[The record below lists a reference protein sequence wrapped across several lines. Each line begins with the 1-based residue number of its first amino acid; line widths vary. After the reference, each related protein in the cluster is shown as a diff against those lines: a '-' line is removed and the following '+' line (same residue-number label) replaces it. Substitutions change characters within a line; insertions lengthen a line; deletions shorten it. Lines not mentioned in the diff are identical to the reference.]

1 MEYDFNQLDPIKFQR
16 LVNSILVAQFGADVR
31 LTPLRGPDGG
41 RDGETAPG
49 HPYFEFQAT
58 DSPPLPQG
66 MIAPRSGRYLFQ
78 VKHHLTID
86 KRLSDARSAVVSDF
100 AREFKDN
107 VLSRKG
113 DEQVNYFFLITNVPS
128 SETAIMKV
136 DKKRRELLTG
146 VPDLHADVWWK
157 EQIVAYLDQMP
168 SIWNSFPEIF
178 PGGRVPVLAK
188 VVGEIP
194 EELPR
199 AVRLAV
205 GHQYRLDK
213 SVKFRQIELEQGLSR
228 LFVNLDVDVRDF
240 EPEERHALMPAGA
253 RWAQQ
258 TGTPEE
264 WDELAVP
271 MPSRI
276 AMPMPSQIAVA
287 RHLRQI
293 RRGELSVLGLIL
305 NVAEQVAMRK
315 ILLEGGPGQ
324 GKSTITQMAAQIYRQ
339 QILGTDDMDPE
350 GRWVAPL
357 RVRLPFRLELRKF
370 AEWLDKNPDSSVEQ
384 YLALTISRDSGGNEV
399 TVDDI
404 HSIVER
410 SPVLLVFDG
419 LDEVGSDELRDD
431 VITAIL
437 DCTHRLEHDLHSDLR
452 VIVTTRPP
460 AMAGRRERLIDFRR
474 IAIAP
479 MGDRRIGNYV
489 KRWLSVQ
496 IDDDD
501 ERQRIR
507 ESFERRQRE
516 YHVRALAQNPMQLSV
531 LLQFIGLK
539 GEAFPDRRAELY
551 RDYFQIVIDRDV
563 EKSPEL
569 RENRDIIVAL
579 HEFLGYK
586 IHALTEVSQANRTLA
601 RQRLLEMVEAW
612 LRSRGNDPA
621 MAGKFF
627 RLGEERFGL
636 IVAPKGEGVETRYG
650 FEVQP
655 IQEYF
660 AAAFISNQIPPD
672 KAHEVFEAMV
682 RRPFWREVALFL
694 AGLRRPNEKADLISR
709 ARRLDQDEALGWRQD
724 GRAIALQL
732 LREGVFSDPRYIFSQ
747 ALDFVLDLLDT
758 KNIPVQREPENL
770 LEALTTLVK
779 RDATQ
784 EHKRRLLSLLHEYDS
799 CSDEFVIFRIFSVA
813 AQLLDPSQMEQA
825 IMSCKACSP
834 DVVSRLRLEWP
845 CRWGMDIRELA
856 EDASFWQGVPDSV
869 WAQAWWQAALVH
881 DEAICDL
888 PAPLRFHQ
896 RLAEQFAANPISISM
911 PRFYGQPVRKLS
923 SNWAIWKLVHYHQ
936 ILNFVASGQSAV
948 PPKQVDRWAQLIGAG
963 TSDTDFAGLEEPI
976 RSLVESLLELSH
988 ELLIATVKDE
998 PEVGT
1003 ALKHYAQ
1010 SIQEHLS
1017 LPGLASWLAC
1027 RSGMNILQAFLT
1039 GSVLR
1044 RREPETNLF
1053 SLIANEKQFLSLM
1066 EALRFFYV
1074 DPTSKTNGAIEG
1086 PFTFFDFYMRPLSP
1100 YYLPFSRHSD
1110 VPKYVRLEAKG
1121 KLVAVVDL
1129 LAARVSGQ
1137 RDLPFKWMEDIP
1149 FTAEIIRPLVE
1160 RCRDHLPN
1168 LLVALSKL
1176 HFVNINAGR
1185 RLRVQD
1191 TQRILKIARNTD
1203 DANILTGA
1211 LIALSHAKFLRI
1223 AKPELILRLIGVD
1236 STKADFAT
1244 SLFRYGHMIQESP
1257 HDERGPDAIL
1267 EETEVVRTVA
1277 KEVLASPE
1285 DYAFRVICAAAEFLG
1300 EYDKISLP
1308 PLLSEEVQFGIEIS

>member
-16 LVNSILVAQFGADVR
+16 LVNSILVARFGTDVR
-31 LTPLRGPDGG
+31 LTPLRGRDGG

-49 HPYFEFQAT
+49 HPYFEFQVT
-58 DSPPLPQG
+58 DSLPLPQG

-86 KRLSDARSAVVSDF
+86 KRLSDARGAVVSDF

-113 DEQVNYFFLITNVPS
+113 DERVNYFFLITNVPS

-136 DKKRRELLTG
+136 DRRRRELLTG

-168 SIWNSFPEIF
+168 SIWNSFPEMF

-188 VVGEIP
+188 VVEGIT

-205 GHQYRLDK
+205 SHQYRLDK
-213 SVKFRQIELEQGLSR
+213 SVKFRQIELEQGLSS

-240 EPEERHALMPAGA
+240 APEERHALMLAGA
-253 RWAQQ
+253 RWAEQ

-264 WDELAVP
+264 WDELVMP

-276 AMPMPSQIAVA
+276 AMPMPSRIAVA
-287 RHLRQI
+287 RHLKQI
-293 RRGELSVLGLIL
+293 RRGELSVLALIL

-315 ILLEGGPGQ
+315 VLLEGGPGQ

-370 AEWLDKNPDSSVEQ
+370 AEWLDKNSHSSVEQ
-384 YLALTISRDSGGNEV
+384 YLAFIITQDSGGNEV

-404 HSIVER
+404 HNIVER
-410 SPVLLVFDG
+410 SPVLLIFDG

-437 DCTHRLEHDLHSDLR
+437 ECTHRLEHDLHSDLQ
-452 VIVTTRPP
+452 VILTTRPP

-479 MGDRRIGNYV
+479 MEDRRIGNYV

-496 IDDDD
+496 IHEED

-586 IHALTEVSQANRTLA
+586 IHALTEVNQANRTLA
-601 RQRLLEMVEAW
+601 RQHLLEMVEAW
-612 LRSRGNDPA
+612 LGSRGNDPA

-636 IVAPKGEGVETRYG
+636 IVAPTGEGEETRYG

-672 KAHEVFEAMV
+672 RAHEVFEAMV

-709 ARRLDQDEALGWRQD
+709 ATRLDQDEALGWRQD
-724 GRAIALQL
+724 GRAISLQL
-732 LREGVFSDPRYIFSQ
+732 LEEGVFSDPRYIFAE

-758 KNIPVQREPENL
+758 NRIPVQREPEDL
-770 LEALTTLVK
+770 LEALTTLLK
-779 RDATQ
+779 RDATK
-784 EHKRRLLSLLHEYDS
+784 EHKRRLLLLLHEYNS
-799 CSDEFVIFRIFSVA
+799 CSDEFVIFRIFRVA
-813 AQLLDPSQMEQA
+813 AQLLDPSQMRQA
-825 IMSCKACSP
+825 IMSYEACSP

-845 CRWGMDIRELA
+845 CRWSIDIRELA
-856 EDASFWQGVPDSV
+856 EDASFWQGVPGSV
-869 WAQAWWQAALVH
+869 WAQAWWQAALLH
-881 DEAICDL
+881 DKAICDL
-888 PAPLRFHQ
+888 PAPPRLHQ

-911 PRFYGQPVRKLS
+911 PRFYSQPARKLS

-936 ILNFVASGQSAV
+936 ILNLVASRQSV
-948 PPKQVDRWAQLIGAG
+948 VRPKQVDRWTQLMGAG

-988 ELLIATVKDE
+988 ELLIAMVSEDE
-998 PEVGT
+998 SEVET
-1003 ALKHYAQ
+1003 ALKHHAQ

-1017 LPGLASWLAC
+1017 RPGLASWLAC
-1027 RSGMNILQAFLT
+1027 RSGMNILQAFAR
-1039 GSVLR
+1039 SVFR
-1044 RREPETNLF
+1044 SRTETNPF
-1053 SLIANEKQFLSLM
+1053 SLIANEKQSLSLI
-1066 EALRFFYV
+1066 EALRRFYV
-1074 DPTSKTNGAIEG
+1074 DPTSKTSVAIEG
-1086 PFTFFDFYMRPLSP
+1086 PSTFFNVHMGPLYP
-1100 YYLPFSRHSD
+1100 YYLPFSRRSD
-1110 VPKYVRLEAKG
+1110 VPKYIRLEANG

-1129 LAARVSGQ
+1129 LSASVCDQ
-1137 RDLPFKWMEDIP
+1137 RDLPFKWLEDVP
-1149 FTAEIIRPLVE
+1149 FTAEIIRPLIE
-1160 RCRDHLPN
+1160 RCRDCLPS
-1168 LLVALSKL
+1168 LLVALNEL
-1176 HFVNINAGR
+1176 HFVNINVGR
-1185 RLRVQD
+1185 PLRVQD

-1223 AKPELILRLIGVD
+1223 AKPGLILRLIGVD

-1244 SLFRYGHMIQESP
+1244 SLFRYGRVIQESP
-1257 HDERGPDAIL
+1257 HDERSPDAIL
-1267 EETEVVRTVA
+1267 EETDVVRTVA
-1277 KEVLASPE
+1277 REVLASPE
-1285 DYAFRVICAAAEFLG
+1285 DYAFQVICAAAEFLG

-1308 PLLSEEVQFGIEIS
+1308 PLLSDEAQFGIEI